1 MKLFRCVSSVF
12 SLALGVLLLLFS
24 MSMLA
29 QDSAGSGKITLA
41 QAQAQPSAQPTPAPE
56 SSDLSKLQADLKNA
70 QDKMKDWPNLGRY
83 RDADAQVQPPAAG
96 EKRVVFMGD
105 SITDGWG
112 RKYGKFF
119 PDKPYVNRGIS
130 GQTTPQM
137 LIRFRP
143 DVIAL
148 KPKVVVI
155 LAGTNDLAGNTGPST
170 MEAIEDNLTSMVELA
185 KANGIRV
192 VLASLLPVC
201 DYIKPQTARRPPEK
215 IIELNAWMKEYAAK
229 NGLVYLDYYSAMLDD
244 KKMFR
249 QEITYDGL
257 HPNDAG
263 YEIMG
268 PLAAKAIAVALRPTS
283 SNGHKGSTKGKSSK
297 PNEGL

>member
-1 MKLFRCVSSVF
+1 MRFFRRVSSVF
-12 SLALGVLLLLFS
+12 SLALVLLFLLFS
-24 MSMLA
+24 MNMQA
-29 QDSAGSGKITLA
+29 QDSAGSEKIILA
-41 QAQAQPSAQPTPAPE
+41 QAQAQSSAQPTPAAE
-56 SSDLSKLQADLKNA
+56 SSDLSKLQAELKSA
-70 QDKMKDWPNLGRY
+70 QDKLKDWPNLGRY
-83 RDADAQVQPPAAG
+83 RDADAQVQPPSAA

-170 MEAIEDNLTSMVELA
+170 MEAIEDNLTSMAELA
-185 KANGIRV
+185 KGNGIRV

-215 IIELNAWMKEYAAK
+215 IVELNAWMKDYAAK

-244 KKMFR
+244 KKMFK
-249 QEITYDGL
+249 QELTYDGL

-268 PLAAKAIAVALRPTS
+268 PLAAKAIAVALRPAS
-283 SNGHKGSTKGKSSK
+283 SSGHKGSTKSNK
-297 PNEGL
+297 